1 MVYKKNLVS
10 IIIPHY
16 NYSHYI
22 DQCLVSILKQK
33 YKKFEIIIVDDF
45 SKEEE
50 YKKMLDIVDQHR
62 DYIKINIFVHRND
75 RNLGLTLTRN
85 EGVNKSQG
93 EFILFLD
100 PDDNI
105 EEFFLTKTVKTLQ
118 ENPEIGFAYVN
129 TRYFGAENKV
139 FSQPEYN
146 FYRLIN
152 AGNFISYCSLIRKK
166 AFIESGGFNLENW
179 SYLEDYELSIR
190 LGLKGWY
197 GKLIPEV
204 LFNYY
209 VHEDS
214 AIHSGFTAEA
224 QKLFYAYFIKKYP
237 ELYPEQLQLEANRIL
252 QDVPANFMSLSKSEN
267 ERWWNEYPRKFIS

>member
-1 MVYKKNLVS
+1 MAYKKNMVS

-16 NYSHYI
+16 NYSDYME
-22 DQCLVSILKQK
+22 QCLESILKQK
-33 YKKFEIIIVDDF
+33 YKKFEVIIIDDH

-50 YKKMLDIVDQHR
+50 YNKMLNIVNQHSEN
-62 DYIKINIFVHRND
+62 IKINIFVHRND
-75 RNLGLTLTRN
+75 KNLGLTLTRN

-105 EEFFLTKTVKTLQ
+105 EEYFLSKTVKTLQ

-129 TRYFGAENKV
+129 TRYFGAANKV

-152 AGNFISYCSLIRKK
+152 AGNFISYCSLIRRK

-179 SYLEDYELSIR
+179 SYLEDYELWVKLSR
-190 LGLKGWY
+190 KGWY
-197 GKLIPEV
+197 GKLVPEV
-204 LFNYY
+204 LFNYF

-214 AIHSGFTAEA
+214 AIHSGFTSEA

-237 ELYPEQLQLEANRIL
+237 ELYPEQLQLEANKIL
-252 QDVPANFMSLSKSEN
+252 KDVPENFMSLSKSEN
-267 ERWWNEYPRKFIS
+267 ERWWNEWKKNH

>member
-1 MVYKKNLVS
+1 MAYKKNLVS
-10 IIIPHY
+10 VIVPHY

-22 DQCLVSILKQK
+22 DQCLGSILKQK
-33 YKKFEIIIVDDF
+33 YKKFEIIIVDDY

-50 YKKMLDIVDQHR
+50 YQKMLDIVDQHR
-62 DYIKINIFVHRND
+62 ENTKINILIHRND
-75 RNLGLTLTRN
+75 KNLGLTLTRN
-85 EGVNKSQG
+85 RGVRHSIG
-93 EFILFLD
+93 EYILFLD

-105 EEFFLTKTVKTLQ
+105 HEDFLLKTRKTLRD
-118 ENPEIGFAYVN
+118 NPEIGFAYVN

-146 FYRLIN
+146 FYKLIN
-152 AGNFISYCSLIRKK
+152 VGNFISYCTLIRKK

-179 SYLEDYELSIR
+179 SYLEDYELWCR
-190 LGLKGWY
+190 LSRKGWY
-197 GKLIPEV
+197 GKLVPEV

-224 QKLFYAYFIKKYP
+224 QKLFYAYFIKKYH
-237 ELYPEQLQLEANRIL
+237 ELYPEQLQLEANKIL
-252 QDVPANFMSLSKSEN
+252 KDVPENFMSLSKSEN
-267 ERWWNEYPRKFIS
+267 ERWWNEWKKNH

>member
-1 MVYKKNLVS
+1 MAYKKNLVS
-10 IIIPHY
+10 IIVPYY
-16 NYSHYI
+16 NYSQYI
-22 DQCLVSILKQK
+22 DQCLESISKQT
-33 YKKFEIIIVDDF
+33 YKKFEVIIVDDH
-45 SKEEE
+45 SNLEEHHKLLE
-50 YKKMLDIVDQHR
+50 IKAKYWKKMDVSL
-62 DYIKINIFVHRND
+62 YWNIE
-75 RNLGLTLTRN
+75 NLGLTLTRN
-85 EGVNKSQG
+85 KGVENSKG

-105 EEFFLTKTVKTLQ
+105 HEDYLLKTTKTLKQ
-118 ENPEIGFAYVN
+118 NPEIGFAYVN
-129 TRYFGAENKV
+129 TRYFGGENKV

-179 SYLEDYELSIR
+179 SYLEDYELIIR
-190 LGLKGWY
+190 LSRKGWY
-197 GKLIPEV
+197 GKLVPEV

-224 QKLFYAYFIKKYP
+224 QKLFYAYFIKKYH
-237 ELYPEQLQLEANRIL
+237 ELYPEQLQAEADKIL
-252 QDVPANFMSLSKSEN
+252 QDVPKNFMSLPKSEN
-267 ERWWNEYPRKFIS
+267 ERWWNEWKKNHIR